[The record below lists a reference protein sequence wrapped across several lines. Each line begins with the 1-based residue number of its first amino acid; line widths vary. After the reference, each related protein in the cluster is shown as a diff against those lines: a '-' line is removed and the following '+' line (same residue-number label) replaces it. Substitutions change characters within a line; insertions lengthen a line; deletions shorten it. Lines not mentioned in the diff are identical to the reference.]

1 MPAMTARV
9 VAPIA
14 AAIALALT
22 GCQKPAD
29 KPAAAPAW
37 KLDESQLIQPIAFS
51 VADIDA
57 GKNACTDLNAHTN
70 DKWLAANPIPADKAG
85 WGTTHVLAERSLQVR
100 HQLAQQVA
108 AQANPVGIP
117 KIIADIW
124 ATGMDEKRL
133 NEQGMA
139 PLKDWLA
146 EIDQLTDGA
155 SVAAHLRKI
164 AARGENPLFGFG
176 PGADFNDS
184 SLNIAYA
191 EQGGTNLPDKE
202 YYFKPEHKQIR
213 DAYQQHVA
221 KVLEI
226 AGASAADAA
235 TQAAGIMKFETRLA
249 RVSKSQEE
257 VSRDVKLY
265 YNPVTPA
272 EADKL
277 TPNFPWTEFFKS
289 QGVALPAKFSLAMP
303 DFHQEVSRM
312 LADVPVAE
320 WKNYLRF
327 QLLEAASRYLSD
339 PFINERFEFYN
350 KTLNGQQEL
359 AARWKRV
366 LSIIDDS
373 AGEAMGQLYVEVA
386 FPPESRQRMEQLVAN
401 LTAALKTRIEKLTWM
416 SDATKVKALD
426 KWSKFTSKIGYPTKW
441 REWDGLATN
450 RDSYFGNVMAAQA
463 FDYRW
468 NMGKIGKPVDRTEW
482 SMSPQ
487 TVNAYYNP
495 QQNEIVF
502 PAAILQP
509 PFFDPKA
516 DDAQNYGAIGAV
528 IGHELTHGYDD
539 QGSRFGPTGNFE
551 EWWTEADKKQFQALT
566 GKLVQQYNGYSMGPG
581 LKVNGNL
588 TLGENIA
595 DLGGVSIAWDAFQHA
610 IAGQPDPKTD
620 GLSREQRFF
629 YGWATAWRTVYR
641 DQAVKVQLNSD
652 PHAPASIRTNG
663 TLANHPAFAAAFGC
677 KEGDAMVNSAA
688 KRVVIW

>member
-1 MPAMTARV
+1 MPARNFCIVTSL
-9 VAPIA
+9 
-14 AAIALALT
+14 AAISVIFT

-29 KPAAAPAW
+29 ARPPPASAW
-37 KLDESQLIQPIAFS
+37 KLDETQLIQPAVFNP
-51 VADIDA
+51 ADIDA
-57 GKNACTDLNAHTN
+57 SKNVCADLNAHAN
-70 DKWLAANPIPADKAG
+70 DKWLAANPIPGDKAG
-85 WGTTHVLAERSLQVR
+85 WGAIHVMAERSLQVR

-108 AQANPVGIP
+108 AQAKPAGIP

-124 ATGMDEKRL
+124 TTGMDETRL
-133 NEQGMA
+133 NEQAIA
-139 PLKDWLA
+139 PLKDRLA

-184 SLNIAYA
+184 AMNIAYA
-191 EQGGTNLPDKE
+191 EQGGINLPDKE
-202 YYFKPEHKQIR
+202 YYFKPEHKEIR
-213 DAYQQHVA
+213 EAYQKHVA

-226 AGASAADAA
+226 AGTSAADAA
-235 TQAAGIMKFETRLA
+235 AQASGILKFETRLA

-289 QGVALPAKFSLAMP
+289 QGVELPTKFSLAMP
-303 DFHQEVSRM
+303 EFHKEVSKM
-312 LADVPVAE
+312 LADVPVAQ
-320 WKNYLRF
+320 WQNYLRF
-327 QLLEAASRYLSD
+327 QLLDAASRYLSD
-339 PFINERFEFYN
+339 PFVNERFEFYN
-350 KTLNGQQEL
+350 KTLNGQKEL

-366 LSIIDDS
+366 LAIIEET

-386 FPPESRQRMEQLVAN
+386 FPPESRQRMEQLVGN
-401 LTAALKTRIEKLTWM
+401 LTAALKPRIENLTWM
-416 SDATKVKALD
+416 SDVTRAKAIA
-426 KWSKFTSKIGYPTKW
+426 KWNTFTTKIGYPTKW
-441 REWDGLATN
+441 REWNGLATN
-450 RDSYFGNVMAAQA
+450 RDSFFGNVMAAQS
-463 FDYRW
+463 FNYRW
-468 NMGKIGKPVDRTEW
+468 KIGKIGKPVDKAEW
-482 SMSPQ
+482 SMTPQ

-516 DDAQNYGAIGAV
+516 DDALNYGAIGAV
-528 IGHELTHGYDD
+528 IGHELTHAYDD

-551 EWWTEADKKQFQALT
+551 EWWTDRDKKQFQALT
-566 GKLVQQYNGYSMGPG
+566 GKLVEQYNGYTMGPG
-581 LKVNGNL
+581 LKVNGHL
-588 TLGENIA
+588 TLGENVA
-595 DLGGVSIAWDAFQHA
+595 DLGGISIAWDALQKA
-610 IAGQPDPKTD
+610 TADTPDPKID
-620 GLSREQRFF
+620 GLTRAQRFF
-629 YGWATAWRTVYR
+629 YGWATAWRTKYN
-641 DQAVKVQLNSD
+641 DQAVKVALVTD
-652 PHAPASIRTNG
+652 PHAPARIRTNG
-663 TLANHPAFAAAFGC
+663 TVANHPAFAEAFGC